1 MKRYFSISKGI
12 LLGCLLGTL
21 ALFSACNDDDNNNM
35 QPDVAGFMA
44 FNLVPDQTAIG
55 VSLSGNQLR
64 SPLPYMSY
72 TGGYVAIY
80 PGERSTDAFSYDN
93 GNTLATATQTYE
105 PQKYY
110 SLFVIGSKDNYQNVI
125 VNDGL
130 DTLNAAKGKAYVRYI
145 NAVTG
150 SASADVEIS
159 NDTSILF
166 SGQAAYGQVSPFMAL
181 DAGAVTIA
189 INDGNKADTSR
200 TITLEDQKAYTL
212 LFAGNPGGNQSS
224 DSVQI
229 RYVENGTLTLD
240 STSEDLSKKSR

>member
-1 MKRYFSISKGI
+1 MKHSFSFPKG
-12 LLGCLLGTL
+12 LLVGCLLGAV
-21 ALFSACNDDDNNNM
+21 ALFSACKDDDNNNM

-44 FNLVPDQTAIG
+44 FNLAPDQSAIG
-55 VSLSGNQLR
+55 LSLSGNQLR

-80 PGERSTDAFSYDN
+80 PGDRSTDAFSYDN
-93 GNTLATATQTYE
+93 GNTLATATQTYV

-110 SLFVIGSKDNYQNVI
+110 SAFVIGTKDNYQNII

-145 NAVTG
+145 NALTG
-150 SASADVEIS
+150 TTTTDVQIS
-159 NDTSILF
+159 NDTSVLF
-166 SGQAAYGQVSPFMAL
+166 TGEAAYGQVSPFMAL
-181 DAGAVTIA
+181 DASAITIA
-189 INDGNKADTSR
+189 IGDGNKVDTSR
-200 TITLEDQKAYTL
+200 TITLEDQKAYTV
-212 LFAGNPGGNQSS
+212 LFAGNPEGDQPT

-240 STSEDLSKKSR
+240 STAEDLSKKSR